1 MLFVSCFQIADCLLV
16 FTSLDSWP
24 NIQAGAADVNYVAEM
39 PLKAWVDRIQ
49 GG

>member
-1 MLFVSCFQIADCLLV
+1 VFFVSCFQIADRVLV
-16 FTSLDSWP
+16 FTFLDGRP
-24 NIQAGAADVNYVAEM
+24 NIQASAANVNYVAEM